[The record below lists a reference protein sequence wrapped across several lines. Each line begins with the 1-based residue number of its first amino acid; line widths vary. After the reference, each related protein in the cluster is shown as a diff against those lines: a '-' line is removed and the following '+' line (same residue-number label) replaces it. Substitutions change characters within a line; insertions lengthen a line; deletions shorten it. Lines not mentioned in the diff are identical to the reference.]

1 MITPALDP
9 YREKSGRDL
18 SWFCSAGS
26 SWKVRCY
33 NPPPA
38 GAKGALPRSVE
49 RYEGVL
55 SHVSP
60 HQVTQLLLAW
70 SEGKQEALDKLMP
83 LVERELHR
91 LAHHY
96 MRRENA
102 GQTLQTTAL
111 VNEAYLRLIEQKHVH
126 WKNRA
131 HFFALSAQLMRRIL
145 VDSARK
151 RKYAKR
157 GGGAHEVTFDETIIL
172 SPERGSDLIA
182 LDEALERLA
191 ALDPRKS
198 KIVELKFFGGLSV
211 EETAEALKI
220 SGVTVMREWS
230 LAKAWLYNSLNNE
243 A

>member
-1 MITPALDP
+1 MTS
-9 YREKSGRDL
+9 K
-18 SWFCSAGS
+18 
-26 SWKVRCY
+26 
-33 NPPPA
+33 
-38 GAKGALPRSVE
+38 
-49 RYEGVL
+49 
-55 SHVSP
+55 SP
-60 HQVTQLLLAW
+60 HQVTQLLVAW
-70 SEGKQEALDKLMP
+70 SEGNQAALDELMP

-131 HFFALSAQLMRRIL
+131 HFFALSAELMRRIL
-145 VDSARK
+145 VDLARK
-151 RKYAKR
+151 RRYAKR
-157 GGGAHEVTFDETIIL
+157 GGGAYKVSFDDAMIV
-172 SPERGSDLIA
+172 SPERGRDLIA
-182 LDEALERLA
+182 LDEALKRLA

-198 KIVELKFFGGLSV
+198 KIVELRFFGGLSV
-211 EETAEALKI
+211 EETAEALHI

-230 LAKAWLYNSLNNE
+230 MAKAWLYNSLSNE